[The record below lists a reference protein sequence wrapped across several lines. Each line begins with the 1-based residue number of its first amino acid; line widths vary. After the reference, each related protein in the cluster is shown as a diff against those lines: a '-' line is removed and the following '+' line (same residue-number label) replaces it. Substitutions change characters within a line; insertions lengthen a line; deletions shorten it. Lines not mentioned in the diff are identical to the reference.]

1 MGKYK
6 KKKCNFNMS
15 QFLYVIKY
23 CCCIKWKKSVT
34 RTNTGLKVEEICPH
48 CPVVIMQNVFVNSH
62 KMSCCIHLFYCGHI
76 KKKKRLLKELELS
89 CHLTV
94 STITLLL
101 PCSMNVH
108 GGGLYGWDK
117 QWKLWEQLKVQNPS
131 NFPKPSSGPHWS
143 LYQANSAPQ
152 VLCLTPRLRRPNK
165 ERN

>member
-76 KKKKRLLKELELS
+76 KKKRLLKELELS

-94 STITLLL
+94 SITLLL

-117 QWKLWEQLKVQNPS
+117 QWKLWEQLKVQNPKTS
-131 NFPKPSSGPHWS
+131 QQRKKLKLFSKS
-143 LYQANSAPQ
+143 LQDFVGKLNS
-152 VLCLTPRLRRPNK
+152 L
-165 ERN
+165 E